1 MSGVARL
8 GLFAVVAAVGMASP
22 AFAQTSHQHE
32 VRRSL
37 GTTGDH
43 QSGLNAFAA
52 VPRNIDSP
60 ALTGGGSTGYNESLR
75 TNQW

>member
-1 MSGVARL
+1 MNGVARL
-8 GLFAVVAAVGMASP
+8 GLFAIIAAVGMASP
-22 AFAQTSHQHE
+22 AFAQTRHQHE
-32 VRRSL
+32 VRQSQ
-37 GTTGDH
+37 GATGDH

-52 VPRNIDSP
+52 VPSNVDSP